1 MIIVPEFLFFGFLL
15 WAIIASMALVMF
27 ALAIKRYAPE
37 AFIFWRARREGKP
50 LALVHYPEGIVRAYV
65 PREEKRLNP
74 SVTNYYYVGDVGIKF
89 KGTNATLERWNG
101 RIPIYHYFV
110 NIPEAIATREAV
122 AFSQFKDY
130 LKEHKI
136 DVSGIEDIAFF
147 VISRYEKYLGK
158 LMEQKEE
165 IKERLMKQL
174 KKERKVIDE
183 TEVEEI
189 VRANIE
195 EQAMRQAL
203 QDTGLDNEEMVQ
215 KMVHLLKFIEK
226 NREEI
231 EKMKTKSGQFTYQVV
246 ANAID
251 IVSAYT
257 SANIAHTKA
266 VLESAIRESL
276 GSEVKDYIKYGMLI
290 FIGCLGLGVLFILTH
305 SFMS

>member
-27 ALAIKRYAPE
+27 ALTIKRYAPE

-50 LALVHYPEGIVRAYV
+50 LALVHYPEGIVRAYI
-65 PREEKRLNP
+65 PREERRLNP
-74 SVTNYYYVGDVGIKF
+74 SATNYWYVADVGIKF
-89 KGTNATLERWNG
+89 KGSSATVEKWEG
-101 RIPIYHYFV
+101 RIPVFHYFV
-110 NIPEAIATREAV
+110 NIPETIATREAV

-147 VISRYEKYLGK
+147 VINRYEKYLGK
-158 LMEQKEE
+158 LMEQKDEF
-165 IKERLMKQL
+165 KEKLKRQL
-174 KKERKVIDE
+174 RKEGKYFNDAE
-183 TEVEEI
+183 
-189 VRANIE
+189 IE
-195 EQAMRQAL
+195 EVVKATIEERAMRQAL

-215 KMVHLLKFIEK
+215 KMINLLKFIER

-231 EKMKTKSGQFTYQVV
+231 EKMKTKTGQFTYQVI

-251 IVSAYT
+251 TVSAYT
-257 SANIAHTKA
+257 SANVAHTKA

-305 SFMS
+305 SFMG

>member
-65 PREEKRLNP
+65 PREERRLNP

-110 NIPEAIATREAV
+110 NIPETIATREAV

-158 LMEQKEE
+158 GLSQEE
-165 IKERLMKQL
+165 
-174 KKERKVIDE
+174 
-183 TEVEEI
+183 
-189 VRANIE
+189 
-195 EQAMRQAL
+195 AMRRAL
-203 QDTGLDNEEMVQ
+203 SDTGLDNEEMVQ
-215 KMVHLLKFIEK
+215 KMINLLKFIEK
-226 NREEI
+226 NRAVSYTHLTLP
-231 EKMKTKSGQFTYQVV
+231 TKR
-246 ANAID
+246 
-251 IVSAYT
+251 IV
-257 SANIAHTKA
+257 
-266 VLESAIRESL
+266 
-276 GSEVKDYIKYGMLI
+276 
-290 FIGCLGLGVLFILTH
+290 
-305 SFMS
+305 

>member
-1 MIIVPEFLFFGFLL
+1 MLIVPEFLFFGFLL
-15 WAIIASMALVMF
+15 WAIIASMALIMF

-50 LALVHYPEGIVRAYV
+50 LCLVHYPEGVVRAYI

-74 SVTNYYYVGDVGIKF
+74 SVTNYWYVGDVGIKF
-89 KGTNATLERWNG
+89 KGSGSTVEKWNG
-101 RIPIYHYFV
+101 RIPIFHYFV

-122 AFSQFKDY
+122 AFSQFKDF

-165 IKERLMKQL
+165 IKERLMEQL

>member
-1 MIIVPEFLFFGFLL
+1 MLIVPEFLFFGFLL

-27 ALAIKRYAPE
+27 ALAIKKYAPE

-50 LALVHYPEGIVRAYV
+50 LCLVHYPEGVVRAYI

-74 SVTNYYYVGDVGIKF
+74 STTNYWYVGDVGIKF
-89 KGTNATLERWNG
+89 KGSGSTVEKWNG
-101 RIPIYHYFV
+101 RIPVFHYFV

-136 DVSGIEDIAFF
+136 DVSGMEDIAFF

-165 IKERLMKQL
+165 IKEKLMEQL

-195 EQAMRQAL
+195 EQA
-203 QDTGLDNEEMVQ
+203 
-215 KMVHLLKFIEK
+215 I
-226 NREEI
+226 
-231 EKMKTKSGQFTYQVV
+231 
-246 ANAID
+246 
-251 IVSAYT
+251 
-257 SANIAHTKA
+257 
-266 VLESAIRESL
+266 
-276 GSEVKDYIKYGMLI
+276 
-290 FIGCLGLGVLFILTH
+290 
-305 SFMS
+305 

>member
-1 MIIVPEFLFFGFLL
+1 MLIVPEFLFFGFLL

-110 NIPEAIATREAV
+110 NIPETIATREAV

-158 LMEQKEE
+158 GLSQEE
-165 IKERLMKQL
+165 
-174 KKERKVIDE
+174 
-183 TEVEEI
+183 
-189 VRANIE
+189 
-195 EQAMRQAL
+195 AMRRAL
-203 QDTGLDNEEMVQ
+203 SDTGLDNEEMVQ
-215 KMVHLLKFIEK
+215 KMINLLKFIEK

-231 EKMKTKSGQFTYQVV
+231 EKMKTKSGQFTYQVI

-251 IVSAYT
+251 TVSAYT
-257 SANIAHTKA
+257 SANVAHTKA
-266 VLESAIRESL
+266 VLESAIREQL

-290 FIGCLGLGVLFILTH
+290 FMGCLGLGVLFILTH

>member
-37 AFIFWRARREGKP
+37 AFIFWRARREGMP
-50 LALVHYPEGIVRAYV
+50 LALVHYPEGIVRAYI
-65 PREEKRLNP
+65 PREERRLNP
-74 SVTNYYYVGDVGIKF
+74 STTNYWYVGDVGIKF
-89 KGTNATLERWNG
+89 KGSGSTVEKWNG
-101 RIPIYHYFV
+101 RIPIFHYFV

-165 IKERLMKQL
+165 IKERLIEQL
-174 KKERKVIDE
+174 KKERKVTNE
-183 TEVEEI
+183 AEVEEI

-251 IVSAYT
+251 TVSAYT
-257 SANIAHTKA
+257 SANVAHTKA

-290 FIGCLGLGVLFILTH
+290 FMGCLGLGVLFILTH
-305 SFMS
+305 TFMS

>member
-1 MIIVPEFLFFGFLL
+1 
-15 WAIIASMALVMF
+15 MF

-50 LALVHYPEGIVRAYV
+50 LCLVHYPEGVVRAYI

-74 SVTNYYYVGDVGIKF
+74 SVTNYWYVGDVGIKF
-89 KGTNATLERWNG
+89 KGSGSTVEKWNG
-101 RIPIYHYFV
+101 RIPIFHYFV

-122 AFSQFKDY
+122 AFSQFKDF

-165 IKERLMKQL
+165 IKERLMEQL